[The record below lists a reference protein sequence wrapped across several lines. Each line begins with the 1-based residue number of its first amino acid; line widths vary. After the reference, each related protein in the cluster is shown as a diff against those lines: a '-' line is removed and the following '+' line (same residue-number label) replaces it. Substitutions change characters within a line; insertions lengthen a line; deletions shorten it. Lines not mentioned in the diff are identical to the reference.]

1 MERTIDKKQ
10 AIEKKQAID
19 QNALE
24 PFTPILEIGGV
35 HTTVGVLKRLVLV

>member
-1 MERTIDKKQ
+1 LERTIGKKQ

-19 QNALE
+19 QDALE

-35 HTTVGVLKRLVLV
+35 YAAVGVLKLLVLV